1 MIDRRNWRIN
11 NQIRAP
17 KVRVIGVDGDQ
28 IGVIEIS
35 EALAKAQEE
44 NLDLVEVAPQAK
56 PPVVKIVNLG
66 KFLYAEEK
74 KARAQ
79 KKKAKS
85 SEVKEIRFSPFI
97 ATNDF
102 ETRMSRIGE
111 FLEDK
116 NKVRVVVK
124 FKGRQMDAK
133 NAGYNVTGKIL
144 ERLGEQVVLDMEP
157 KFLGRHLVMVISPTG
172 KFKKAEIQTNGETK
186 NEKIDNQTV

>member
-1 MIDRRNWRIN
+1 M
-11 NQIRAP
+11 
-17 KVRVIGVDGDQ
+17 RVIGADGNQ

-44 NLDLVEVAPQAK
+44 NLDLVEVAPQAN
-56 PPVVKIVNLG
+56 PPVAKIINLG
-66 KFLYAEEK
+66 KFLYSEEK

-97 ATNDF
+97 ASGDF
-102 ETRMSRIGE
+102 ETRMGRIDE
-111 FLEDK
+111 FLKEK

-133 NAGYNVTGKIL
+133 NAGYDVTKKIL
-144 ERLGEQVVLDMEP
+144 NRLGERVVLDMEP

-172 KFKKAEIQTNGETK
+172 KFKKVESQSNGEAK